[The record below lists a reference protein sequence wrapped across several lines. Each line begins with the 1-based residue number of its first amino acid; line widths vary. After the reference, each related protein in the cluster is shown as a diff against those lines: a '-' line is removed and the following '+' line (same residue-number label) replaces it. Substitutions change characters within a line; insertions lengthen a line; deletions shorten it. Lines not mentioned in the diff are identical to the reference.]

1 MAIVKHTDVSFGMA
15 NDDLPN
21 SANGTPLAATLKRYR
36 GDIDISQAE
45 LARRTGLSRAY
56 ISELES
62 GLGKRPSG
70 DVLLRIAEA
79 LGVTIADLL
88 DRQIRA
94 RKGSNVPDGLREF
107 ANQRSLPESDV
118 AMLASIQFRGDQPR
132 TARRWSMIYDTIQMS
147 QAFDDDDRA

>member
-1 MAIVKHTDVSFGMA
+1 MTNG
-15 NDDLPN
+15 DL
-21 SANGTPLAATLKRYR
+21 SGTEHATPLATTLKRYR
-36 GDIDISQAE
+36 SDIDISQAE
-45 LARRTGLSRAY
+45 LARRAGLSRAY

-70 DVLLRIAEA
+70 DVLLRIADA

-88 DRQIRA
+88 DRKIRA
-94 RKGSNVPDGLREF
+94 RQSSTVPDGLREF
-107 ANQRSLPESDV
+107 ALERSLPESDV

-147 QAFDDDDRA
+147 QAFDDDERS